1 MFKIFE
7 RKPFK
12 AKLTQSD
19 DSKTKKLV
27 YIIGEIVIFFIVFSF
42 IESTI
47 SPGSLVVK
55 NIKEPNAVVE
65 SSGGQYYGTVV
76 NTLYQGK
83 GKFKYLKD
91 GIYDGDF
98 SASKRS
104 GTGTFRWNNG
114 DVYTGTWKNDLMDE
128 GTYTFQDGRV
138 YKGQFQNNN
147 LLKGYID
154 LGKAAA
160 TYGFVSFTANIETG
174 KINSVNYKKNN
185 GFSFNGSVNGYAEI
199 KYASG
204 NTYVGNVSN
213 GVRNGNGTYKWMS
226 GNSILAY
233 YSGNWANDSMDGSG
247 KYYYSS
253 NDYPYISGTFVKGKL
268 EGRAQYYKS
277 AQQAFTTTWLSGK
290 CKNNNG

>member
-7 RKPFK
+7 RKQFK
-12 AKLTQSD
+12 DKIIQSD
-19 DSKTKKLV
+19 NIRKRKLV
-27 YIIGEIVIFFIVFSF
+27 YVVGEIVVFFIVFSF
-42 IESTI
+42 VESTI
-47 SPGSLVVK
+47 SPSSLVVR

-65 SSGGQYYGTVV
+65 SSGGQYYGDVV

-83 GKFKYLKD
+83 GKFKYLK
-91 GIYDGDF
+91 GGVYEGDF

-104 GTGTFRWNNG
+104 GIGTFKWVNG
-114 DVYTGTWKNDLMDE
+114 DVYTGTWKNDLMED
-128 GTYTFQDGRV
+128 GIYTFNDGRV
-138 YKGQFQNNN
+138 YKGKFQGNN
-147 LLKGYID
+147 LIKGYID

-160 TYGFVSFTANIETG
+160 TYGFSSFTANVEDG

-185 GFSFNGSVNGYAEI
+185 GFSFNGNVNGYAEI

-213 GVRNGNGTYKWMS
+213 GVRHGSGTYKWMS
-226 GNSILAY
+226 GNSVLAY

-268 EGRAQYYKS
+268 EGSAQYYKN
-277 AQQAFTTTWLSGK
+277 AQQTFTTTWASGK